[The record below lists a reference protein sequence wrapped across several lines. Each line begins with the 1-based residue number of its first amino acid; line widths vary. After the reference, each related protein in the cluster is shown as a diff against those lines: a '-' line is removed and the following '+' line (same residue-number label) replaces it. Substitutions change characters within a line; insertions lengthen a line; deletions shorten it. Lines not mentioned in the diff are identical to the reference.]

1 MAAKYNFGVRLSLE
15 EGEKVKAALL
25 ALGETGQK
33 ALKGIADAASPASR
47 GLQVLDG
54 TTRELWSRAEGLT
67 GRLGPLGGAL
77 RALGPAGV
85 AAGAGIALVTG
96 ALTLGLR
103 DFAEAERQQLRLE
116 AVLKATGHASGLTA
130 REIKVLA
137 DSIEAA
143 TFATAEQATEAASVL
158 TTFRSVAGDTFKR
171 ALVLSQDLATVFGTG
186 LASSA
191 AQLGKA
197 LEDPIQGITAL
208 RRVGVSFS
216 QTQRDMIA
224 EMVRLGDTAG
234 AQTLI
239 LDELQRQVGGAAAG
253 EASGLAG
260 AFNNATDELGNFL
273 EELAEVSDVAEG
285 AKQALEAIGLG
296 ILVLRGALEGL
307 SDAPPRIELTAE
319 LEYQVD
325 RFNELTAEIEAAAA
339 KGDEAKVERLSDLRD
354 AIGREYGLTEEV
366 LTQIARQRQE
376 QAAAEA
382 ARAAAQADRNRE
394 AAEER
399 VTAAEKELAALGTT
413 AEKVAQV
420 QEELARARGELE
432 ALRSPDGSNA
442 AAIERA
448 IQLEEEIAARKIAAL
463 EKSTSAATK
472 LADRETEKIQGVV
485 DKLAYEEA
493 QLGRT
498 AAERAVY
505 QNLKA
510 AGIETAELLVDA
522 EGRLLGV
529 YSLEAE
535 AIAAATRALLERQAA
550 EAADKRVTALEE
562 QLGLIDAERALLDES
577 ETERTVQLA
586 LLQRQNELRR
596 EGIELTSEQ
605 AQREL
610 KLTEEIAR
618 AKAGLERQKSIAAD
632 LTGAFE
638 RGLDRIGSAIT
649 EMAVS
654 GETAAISFGN
664 IWMGVLSEIL
674 QYLLRLAVIDP
685 LKSGIGGLF
694 NNLVAGIVGGFDSSG
709 SGVTTTNIINPS
721 APLFQ
726 TSVGHG
732 GGIAGALAERRWV
745 EPGVFAAA
753 ERYHAGG
760 LAADEVPAILRRG
773 EEVLTGDDP
782 RHRWNLLR
790 EASTA
795 SARPRIEV
803 HIHNAP
809 GTRAR
814 VERSQSSDGGLR
826 LDVLID
832 QVDEQLA
839 GRVAQGS
846 SQTGRTFE
854 RKYGLDPGR
863 GSFLR

>member
-1 MAAKYNFGVRLSLE
+1 MPAKYQFGVRLSLE

-33 ALKGIADAASPASR
+33 ALKGITDASAPASR

-54 TTRELWSRAEGLT
+54 TTRELWGRAEGLAS
-67 GRLGPLGGAL
+67 RLGPLGGAL
-77 RALGPAGV
+77 RALGPAGI
-85 AAGAGIALVTG
+85 AAGAGLALVTG

-116 AVLKATGHASGLTA
+116 AVLKATGQASGLTA
-130 REIKVLA
+130 QEIKGLA

-143 TFATAEQATEAASVL
+143 TFATSEQATEAASVL

-171 ALVLSQDLATVFGTG
+171 ALVLAQDLATVFGTG
-186 LASSA
+186 LAGSA

-208 RRVGVSFS
+208 RRVGVSFT
-216 QTQRDMIA
+216 QTQRDMIT
-224 EMVRLGDTAG
+224 EMVRLGDTVG

-239 LDELQRQVGGAAAG
+239 LDELERQVGGAGAG

-260 AFNNATDELGNFL
+260 AFNNVTDELGNFL
-273 EELAEVSDVAEG
+273 EELAETSGVAEG
-285 AKQALEAIGLG
+285 ARQALDAIGLG
-296 ILVLRGALEGL
+296 ILVLRGALESFG
-307 SDAPPRIELTAE
+307 DAPPRIELTAE
-319 LEYQVD
+319 LEYQLD
-325 RFNELTAEIEAAAA
+325 RFNALAAEIDAAAA
-339 KGDEAKVERLSDLRD
+339 KGDQSKVERLSDLRD

-366 LTQIARQRQE
+366 LAQIARQREE

-382 ARAAAQADRNRE
+382 ARIQAVTERNRE
-394 AAEER
+394 AADER
-399 VTAAEKELAALGTT
+399 VTAAEKELATLGTAT
-413 AEKVAQV
+413 EKIAQV
-420 QEELARARGELE
+420 QAELARTRDELN

-442 AAIERA
+442 ASIEDAIR
-448 IQLEEEIAARKIAAL
+448 LEEEIARRRIAQL
-463 EKSTSAATK
+463 EKSNSASGK
-472 LADRETEKIQGVV
+472 FADREAEKIQGVI
-485 DKLAYEEA
+485 DKLAFEAA

-510 AGIETAELLVDA
+510 AGIETADLLVDA

-550 EAADKRVTALEE
+550 EVGDKRITALEE
-562 QLGLIDAERALLDES
+562 QLGLIEAESALLGES
-577 ETERTVQLA
+577 ETERALQLA

-596 EGIELTSEQ
+596 EGIDLTSEQ

-610 KLTEEIAR
+610 QLTEEIAR
-618 AKAGLERQKSIAAD
+618 AKAGLERQKSITDD

-638 RGLDRIGSAIT
+638 QGLDRIGSAIT
-649 EMAVS
+649 DMAVK
-654 GETAAISFGN
+654 GEDAAISFGN
-664 IWMGVLSEIL
+664 IWLGVLSEIL

-685 LKSGIGGLF
+685 LKSAVGGLF
-694 NNLVAGIVGGFDSSG
+694 NDLVASVVGGLGSSG
-709 SGVTTTNIINPS
+709 SGVTTTNIISPG

-732 GGIAGALAERRWV
+732 GGIAGELAERRWV
-745 EPGVFAAA
+745 EPAIFAAA

-782 RHRWNLLR
+782 RHRWNLMRRALR
-790 EASTA
+790 AGGET
-795 SARPRIEV
+795 RIEV
-803 HIHNAP
+803 HVHNAP
-809 GTRAR
+809 GTRTR
-814 VERSQSSDGGLR
+814 VERSESNEGVR
-826 LDVLID
+826 ID
-832 QVDEQLA
+832 MLVELVDEQLA
-839 GRVAQGS
+839 GRIAQDAS
-846 SQTGRTFE
+846 PIGRTIE
-854 RKYGLDPGR
+854 RKYGLDRGR